1 MQAELEPGLQARF
14 DFVAGQMSL
23 LATSSPLLSPFQIDR
38 RSAAPVCLLGRPPK
52 PTPSTS
58 PAVAAAASPQDATKT
73 RSPAPTPATATAEP
87 AEAASPMHAFLDAV
101 ALALWGVREG
111 GILEDAVRLSLRH
124 LHLPFVSHTNH
135 LRLKAPFLTARY
147 PPPLP
152 HLHQTNTQPGRALV
166 CCPQNSDP
174 RCRGAGK
181 GVGARMLRPP
191 AAVAHGH
198 GTEQHS
204 AAAARCA

>member
-1 MQAELEPGLQARF
+1 MFDLNCLQAELEPGLQARF

-52 PTPSTS
+52 PTPSAS

-147 PPPLP
+147 PPPPAPPPDKHAAWQSAGVLP
-152 HLHQTNTQPGRALV
+152 AKFRSTLPGRWKRSGRAYAPAP
-166 CCPQNSDP
+166 C
-174 RCRGAGK
+174 RCRS
-181 GVGARMLRPP
+181 RPW
-191 AAVAHGH
+191 H
-198 GTEQHS
+198 
-204 AAAARCA
+204 